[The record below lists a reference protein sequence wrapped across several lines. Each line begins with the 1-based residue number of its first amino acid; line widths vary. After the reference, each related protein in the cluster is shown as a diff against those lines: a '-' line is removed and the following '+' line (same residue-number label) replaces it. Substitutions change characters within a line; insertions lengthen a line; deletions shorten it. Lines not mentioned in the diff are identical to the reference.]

1 MRRSTVVLLAAGVVA
16 GYVKARQWFTSWGAE
31 PEEVEATLPGDEL
44 VADPTMIVTRAIT
57 VDAPPDAVWPWLV
70 QMGQG
75 RAGFYSYDCLEN
87 VFGLEIH
94 NADRIE
100 PEWQALAVGDQLRAA
115 PPSAGPA
122 AGFTVVGIDPGRALV
137 TAVGDPAVV
146 LPQAEDG
153 TLPDGATWAFVLRPV
168 GDRRTRL
175 IVRLR
180 ARYPLPPA
188 GAWVVERLLEPV
200 HFVMERKQ
208 LLTIRELA
216 GRQPAPADAPVSG
229 PGPVAA
235 AG

>member
-1 MRRSTVVLLAAGVVA
+1 MRRSTAVLLAAGAVA
-16 GYVKARQWFTSWGAE
+16 GYVKARQWFTRWGAE
-31 PEEVEATLPGDEL
+31 PEEVEARLPGDEL
-44 VADPTMIVTRAIT
+44 VTDPTMIVTRAIT
-57 VDAPPDAVWPWLV
+57 IDAPPEAVWPWIV

-94 NADRIE
+94 NSDRIE

-115 PPSAGPA
+115 PASAGPA
-122 AGFTVVGIDPGRALV
+122 AGFTVVHIDPGRALV
-137 TAVGDPAVV
+137 TAVGDPSVV
-146 LPQAEDG
+146 LPQAEAG
-153 TLPDGATWAFVLRPV
+153 ALPDGATWAFVLRPV
-168 GDRRTRL
+168 GDRQTRL

-208 LLTIRELA
+208 LLTLRDLA
-216 GRQPAPADAPVSG
+216 GRQPTPADASASG
-229 PGPVAA
+229 PATVAA

>member
-1 MRRSTVVLLAAGVVA
+1 MRRSTVVLLAAGAVA

-31 PEEVEATLPGDEL
+31 PEEVDASLPGDEL
-44 VADPTMIVTRAIT
+44 LADPTMIVTRAIT
-57 VDAPPDAVWPWLV
+57 IDAPPDAVWPWLV

-115 PPSAGPA
+115 PASAGPA
-122 AGFTVVGIDPGRALV
+122 AGFTVVAIDPGRALV
-137 TAVGDPAVV
+137 TAVGDPAIV
-146 LPQAEDG
+146 LPQAEAG

-168 GDRRTRL
+168 GDRQTRL

-188 GAWVVERLLEPV
+188 GSWVVERLLEPV

-216 GRQPAPADAPVSG
+216 GRQPAPAAAPVSG
-229 PGPVAA
+229 PGPVSA